1 MTCLL
6 STSST
11 GIVSRLRNRA
21 SRYNL
26 ENSVH
31 ENSRVVSCTVRSAD
45 PVHTTLA
52 VGCQSTHVTA
62 AAWPGNARTTPPGP
76 SASRSTS
83 AASSDED
90 ACANPRPS
98 GSNATVLL
106 VFVFVSDASSP
117 DRLAIRR
124 FGDSAPRRPF
134 AFHVHGVNHRSQS
147 MKTPLGDDAVRPR
160 AEHGVLIGAEREARR
175 RLAPRMRRPRHDL
188 FPRVEVEQTHRSV
201 RARGGEHLPVMI
213 ERHLVHGSGVRPERK
228 RRRRRENLRVPNF
241 ERAANAGRPAA
252 RPRIARR
259 RARAK
264 TWSLG
269 EHRRS
274 SQCGNASS
282 PAASHTARAC
292 SRFHARTDPRP
303 AATSRSA
310 SLPLRNHSNDRIS
323 APQSIVASEK
333 APRTAPRT
341 TLVVSARGDHT
352 RTVPSAPPL
361 ATASPS
367 GLYLARVTAPECHAS
382 DSRRTNEHSAGDA
395 TGETNERTRSVSS
408 VSSEGSARRA
418 SSTVS
423 AATSAEPRGFGSG
436 RSTETDSVA
445 PSTGSVAPSTGSVA
459 PSRRRS
465 RRLASRPRY
474 AAASLARSAS
484 SLSLARR
491 AARSLS
497 VSRSKAAI
505 FAASSSRLR
514 LAAANRRMA
523 GLGAAAIVSERKLRA
538 LTTTA
543 SVHDGAKNG
552 ANRGSDVGRLA

>member
-21 SRYNL
+21 SRRNL

-106 VFVFVSDASSP
+106 DVFARLGRSSP

-241 ERAANAGRPAA
+241 ERAANAGRPAGA
-252 RPRIARR
+252 STDRASPPRARR
-259 RARAK
+259 RGHWEN
-264 TWSLG
+264 TEG
-269 EHRRS
+269 P

-282 PAASHTARAC
+282 PAASHTARARVRD
-292 SRFHARTDPRP
+292 STRARTRDPRRRP
-303 AATSRSA
+303 SALFPFETTPTTESPPRSRS
-310 SLPLRNHSNDRIS
+310 SRPKRHPGRHPDDT
-323 APQSIVASEK
+323 P
-333 APRTAPRT
+333 
-341 TLVVSARGDHT
+341 VVRARWRPHA

-361 ATASPS
+361 ATRVAVGGCTSRASP
-367 GLYLARVTAPECHAS
+367 
-382 DSRRTNEHSAGDA
+382 RRSATRTISA
-395 TGETNERTRSVSS
+395 NERT
-408 VSSEGSARRA
+408 
-418 SSTVS
+418 
-423 AATSAEPRGFGSG
+423 
-436 RSTETDSVA
+436 
-445 PSTGSVAPSTGSVA
+445 
-459 PSRRRS
+459 
-465 RRLASRPRY
+465 
-474 AAASLARSAS
+474 
-484 SLSLARR
+484 
-491 AARSLS
+491 
-497 VSRSKAAI
+497 
-505 FAASSSRLR
+505 
-514 LAAANRRMA
+514 
-523 GLGAAAIVSERKLRA
+523 LG
-538 LTTTA
+538 
-543 SVHDGAKNG
+543 G
-552 ANRGSDVGRLA
+552 